1 MTEVTLR
8 ELTSLAEL
16 KATEDFQRAV
26 WGQDDPAD
34 NADLMLAIQHEGGL
48 VAGAFADGR
57 MLGFL
62 FAFPGAT
69 PGLQH
74 SHRLGVLPQARG
86 LGLAPRLK
94 WFQREWCLA
103 RGVNRVR
110 WTFDPLRTVN
120 ASLNIHVLGGT
131 SVTYLENYYGNMQGI
146 NLGLPSDRL
155 LIDWHLD
162 SPEVV
167 ARAEGLAR
175 HWEAAPVTGRVRI
188 PADIDQLLA
197 TDPDA
202 ALAARLELRE
212 VLTAAFARGERIHGF
227 DKGEASYLLSYPAE
241 G

>member
-1 MTEVTLR
+1 MIEVTLR

-26 WGQDDPAD
+26 WGWDDPAD

-62 FAFPGAT
+62 FAFPGAA
-69 PGLQH
+69 PALQH
-74 SHRLGVLPQARG
+74 SHRLGILPEARG
-86 LGLAPRLK
+86 LGLGPRLK

-103 RGVNRVR
+103 RGINRVR
-110 WTFDPLRTVN
+110 WTFDPLRAVN

-131 SVTYLENYYGNMQGI
+131 SATYLENYYGNMQGI

-162 SPEVV
+162 SPAVM
-167 ARAEGLAR
+167 ARAEGVAGR
-175 HWEAAPVTGRVRI
+175 REAAPVAGRIRI
-188 PADIDQLLA
+188 PADIDRLLA
-197 TDPDA
+197 MDPDA
-202 ALAARLELRE
+202 ALAARLELRQF
-212 VLTAAFARGERIHGF
+212 LTAAFARGERIHGF
-227 DKGEASYLLSYPAE
+227 DRNEMSYLLSGPVE
-241 G
+241 S